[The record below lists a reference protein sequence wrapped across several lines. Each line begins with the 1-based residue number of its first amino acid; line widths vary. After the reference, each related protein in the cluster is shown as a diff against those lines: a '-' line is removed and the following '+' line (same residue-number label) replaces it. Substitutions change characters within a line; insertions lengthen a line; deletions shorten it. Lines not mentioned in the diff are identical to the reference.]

1 MHKYQLEN
9 SLWLPSPKLNEGEM
23 DFDPKLIRIKSFFLR
38 ARRAMTHIIL
48 HDLGSFADTVG
59 HYSINSVVAG
69 SVSTLRDVQKNLGS
83 LRTKLNTGEKQFN
96 PTKAHLVNSNCK
108 RDHHRIRLTY

>member
-1 MHKYQLEN
+1 MAA
-9 SLWLPSPKLNEGEM
+9 LPQTQRRGNRFRPQTYSVES
-23 DFDPKLIRIKSFFLR
+23 FFFLR

-59 HYSINSVVAG
+59 HYSINSVVAAER
-69 SVSTLRDVQKNLGS
+69 STLRDVQKNLGS